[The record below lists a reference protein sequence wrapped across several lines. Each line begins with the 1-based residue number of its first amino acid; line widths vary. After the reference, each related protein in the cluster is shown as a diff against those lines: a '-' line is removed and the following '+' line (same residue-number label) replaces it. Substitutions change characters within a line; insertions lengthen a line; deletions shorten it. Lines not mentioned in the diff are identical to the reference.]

1 MVPPKYGRGHVSIS
15 SIGIQTVTA
24 TTGTGAQRPQSAQP
38 QHSASNDNGT
48 SSPAAKNGSAQTV
61 GRHVDKRV

>member
-1 MVPPKYGRGHVSIS
+1 MSIS

-24 TTGTGAQRPQSAQP
+24 TTATGAQRPQSAPSPQ
-38 QHSASNDNGT
+38 QHSASNDNGAGNGT
-48 SSPAAKNGSAQTV
+48 SKGNSSQTL

>member
-1 MVPPKYGRGHVSIS
+1 MSIS

-24 TTGTGAQRPQSAQP
+24 TTATGAQRSQSAPPPEQ
-38 QHSASNDNGT
+38 QHSASNDNGG
-48 SSPAAKNGSAQTV
+48 GSAPKGDSSQTL

>member
-1 MVPPKYGRGHVSIS
+1 MSIS

-24 TTGTGAQRPQSAQP
+24 TTATGAQRPQSAPPP
-38 QHSASNDNGT
+38 QQQSASNDDSTSNG
-48 SSPAAKNGSAQTV
+48 KGNGHPSQTL

>member
-1 MVPPKYGRGHVSIS
+1 LSTS

-24 TTGTGAQRPQSAQP
+24 TTATGAQRPQSAPPP
-38 QHSASNDNGT
+38 QQSASNDDSTSNGKGHGQ
-48 SSPAAKNGSAQTV
+48 PPQTL